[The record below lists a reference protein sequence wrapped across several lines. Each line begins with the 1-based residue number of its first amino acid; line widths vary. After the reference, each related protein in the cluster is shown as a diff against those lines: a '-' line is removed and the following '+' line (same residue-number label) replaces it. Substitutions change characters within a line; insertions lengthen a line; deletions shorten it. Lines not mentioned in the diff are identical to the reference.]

1 MVESTVEDVTRRDDE
16 SSASPGQGDDV
27 DTNDLLGKE
36 DGFYLGNQSESK
48 VVENHI
54 QPY

>member
-1 MVESTVEDVTRRDDE
+1 MEDVTRRDDE
-16 SSASPGQGDDV
+16 PATSPGQGDDV
-27 DTNDLLGKE
+27 YTHYLLGKE

-48 VVENHI
+48 VVENHT